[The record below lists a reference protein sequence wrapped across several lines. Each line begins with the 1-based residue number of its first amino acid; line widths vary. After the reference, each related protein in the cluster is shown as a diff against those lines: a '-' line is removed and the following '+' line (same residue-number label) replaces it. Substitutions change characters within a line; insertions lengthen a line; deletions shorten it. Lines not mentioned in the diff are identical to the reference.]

1 MNKNNVSSV
10 ILTIL
15 VLVALAVGV
24 VLVRQSQELRR
35 GAAFTTAALN
45 LWPSERID
53 ANVGDELVVRIKY
66 QAATGKLVDAVQT
79 TICYGSQVDVARVTA
94 STDLGFDADPI
105 VVPERSISG
114 QTCATVVITATQ
126 SVANLKNDAEI
137 GKIYFKAK
145 TAGDGTITINKAQSM
160 VTGENAGSLDKEVA
174 ISSATGTSY
183 SIADVNVGPGPVFN
197 YEVTFTGIRK
207 ENKCAENMTAGLIV
221 KAGTETKVYNGTKF
235 TRTDQVAANGFS
247 IYTGSK
253 VLSGFTAKTGVAAFF
268 KGMKHL
274 QMKYGVDKQAKM
286 YGKEGGELVL
296 TDLVETSKVYDFTS
310 YPMLAGD
317 VDQNGTV
324 DAEDFSLIK
333 SEYQSHATVAEGD
346 DSAIFDLDG
355 NCQLNTLDIAV
366 LSESLNEKQGEL
378 Y

>member
-35 GAAFTTAALN
+35 GASFTTAALN

-53 ANVGDELVVRIKY
+53 ANVGDELAVRIKY
-66 QAATGKLVDAVQT
+66 QAAAEKLVDAVQT
-79 TICYGSQVDVARVTA
+79 TVCYGPQVDVARVTA

-105 VVPERSISG
+105 VNKRNISG
-114 QTCATVVITATQ
+114 KTCATVVITSRQ
-126 SVANLKNDAEI
+126 PVANLKNNAEI

-145 TAGDGTITINKAQSM
+145 TAGEGTITINKAQSM

-174 ISSATGTSY
+174 ISTATGTSY
-183 SIADVNVGPGPVFN
+183 LIADVDVGPGPVFN
-197 YEVTFTGIRK
+197 YKVTFTGIRK

-221 KAGTETKVYNGTKF
+221 KAGTETKVYNGVNF

-274 QMKYGVDKQAKM
+274 QMKYGVDNQAKS

-296 TDLVETSKVYDFTS
+296 TDSVDTSSVYDFTA

-317 VDQNGTV
+317 VDING
-324 DAEDFSLIK
+324 EINGKDFSTMK
-333 SEYQSHATVAEGD
+333 EKTQTYDTVAEGD
-346 DSAIFDLDG
+346 DKAIYDLDG
-355 NCQLNTLDIAV
+355 NCQLNSLDIAV
-366 LSESLNEKQGEL
+366 LSKSLNEKQGEL